1 MENFSVLI
9 SVYKNDC
16 TSQVKSALDSLLNQS
31 LPPQEII
38 LVEDGELNPEL
49 QTLIDKY
56 HHNKNFNII
65 RLNKN
70 VGLGKALNKGLQHCT
85 HDLVAR
91 MDADDI
97 CKPNRFS
104 KQIEFMQTHPEIDIC
119 SCWIDEFVGEISNI
133 VSTRKVPATHDEI
146 ADFIK
151 SRNPLN
157 HPAVMF
163 RKSAVERAGGY
174 RHFPLFEDWYL
185 WARMMVNGCKFANIQ
200 ESLLYFRT
208 SPDMFR
214 RRGGWRYAIDS
225 AKFQWTLHKLGL
237 TTVFQAIKASIL
249 RGGVY
254 VMPNKIRELIYKNI
268 LR

>member
-1 MENFSVLI
+1 MECFSVLI
-9 SVYKNDC
+9 SIYKNDC
-16 TSQVKSALDSLLNQS
+16 SSQVKSSLESLLNQS
-31 LPPQEII
+31 HPPQEIV

-49 QTLIDKY
+49 QILIDTY
-56 HHNKNFNII
+56 RDNNKFIII

-70 VGLGKALNKGLQHCT
+70 VGLGKALNEGLRHCT
-85 HDLVAR
+85 YDLVAR

-97 CKPNRFS
+97 CRPDRFL
-104 KQIEFMQTHPEIDIC
+104 KQVEFMQTHPDIDIC
-119 SCWIDEFVGEISNI
+119 SSWVDEFVGDISNV

-146 ADFIK
+146 ADFMK

-214 RRGGWRYAIDS
+214 RRGGWRYAKDS
-225 AKFQWTLHKLGL
+225 ARFQWTLHKLGL
-237 TTVFQAIKASIL
+237 TSAVQAIKASII

-254 VMPNKIRELIYKNI
+254 VMPNKIRELIYKKL